1 MHQQQQCISSN
12 IASAATLHQQ
22 HQHFSSIT
30 FGASPPLVHHH
41 LWCITTFDASP
52 PLVHHPLWCITPFGA
67 SPPLVHHHLWCITY
81 VGLSAYPLLTI
92 SNLTT
97 GIIIFDILSP
107 RAFRKYTTPMVFR
120 EFLKNPTYP
129 KIWGLSAYPDTTR
142 HHQTCSRHHQTR
154 TRQYL
159 IGWQWSFVDL

>member
-1 MHQQQQCISSN
+1 MPERK
-12 IASAATLHQQ
+12 
-22 HQHFSSIT
+22 HFFSREV
-30 FGASPPLVHHH
+30 FP
-41 LWCITTFDASP
+41 
-52 PLVHHPLWCITPFGA
+52 
-67 SPPLVHHHLWCITY
+67 
-81 VGLSAYPLLTI
+81 YPLLTI

-97 GIIIFDILSP
+97 GIIIFVILSP

-142 HHQTCSRHHQTR
+142 HHQTPPDTTRHHQTR

-159 IGWQWSFVDL
+159 IGWSRGFH

>member
-1 MHQQQQCISSN
+1 MCIPHICHLQHLAGVKNSELIGKHS
-12 IASAATLHQQ
+12 TLVGVYPHPW
-22 HQHFSSIT
+22 T
-30 FGASPPLVHHH
+30 FRKY
-41 LWCITTFDASP
+41 TTPMVFREFLKNP
-52 PLVHHPLWCITPFGA
+52 
-67 SPPLVHHHLWCITY
+67 TY
-81 VGLSAYPLLTI
+81 PKIWGLSAYPLLTI